1 MTAEIPIIKF
11 QNVDKF
17 YGDFQALS
25 DISIEVQPSER
36 MVICGPSGS
45 GKSAKTAA
53 KIKCVSIVDDGN
65 CIIAL

>member
-1 MTAEIPIIKF
+1 MTTEIPIIKF

-45 GKSAKTAA
+45 G
-53 KIKCVSIVDDGN
+53 
-65 CIIAL
+65 